1 MLTCLADFFFIKGP
15 DLEKALDES
24 DKLFQGAGARP
35 TARKVLVVIMDKKS
49 GVAESRVNST
59 ANRLY
64 EHYIDVIPVAVGEE
78 ADLKQLKLTTKDQ
91 SNLIEAPKVFV
102 PDKLGEAIMRKV
114 LKGIF
119 PLLVSKIRVLHTSMR
134 DPDFPCFRFSMCPK
148 KKTTQNDG
156 SLVYCFRDGLDYC
169 LYFDT

>member
-1 MLTCLADFFFIKGP
+1 MLTYLAYFFFHKGP

-24 DKLFQGAGARP
+24 VKLFREAGARP
-35 TARKVLVVIMDKKS
+35 TARKVLVVIMDKES

-64 EHYIDVIPVAVGEE
+64 EHYIDVIPVAIGEE
-78 ADLKQLKLTTKDQ
+78 ADLKQLILTTKDQ

-102 PDKLGEAIMRKV
+102 PDKLGEVIMRKV

-119 PLLVSKIRVLHTSMR
+119 SLLACKIESCIRQFK
-134 DPDFPCFRFSMCPK
+134 DPDFPCDK
-148 KKTTQNDG
+148 KRRIMVHAAILFT
-156 SLVYCFRDGLDYC
+156 DGLDYC

>member
-1 MLTCLADFFFIKGP
+1 MLTYLADFFFHKGP

-24 DKLFQGAGARP
+24 VKLFQEAGARP

-64 EHYIDVIPVAVGEE
+64 EQYIDVIPVAIGEE
-78 ADLKQLKLTTKDQ
+78 ADLKQLILTTKDQ

-102 PDKLGEAIMRKV
+102 PDKLGEVIMRKV
-114 LKGIF
+114 LKGIS
-119 PLLVSKIRVLHTSMR
+119 LCLQVKSSLAYVSL
-134 DPDFPCFRFSMCPK
+134 
-148 KKTTQNDG
+148 KTQIFHVTRN
-156 SLVYCFRDGLDYC
+156 VE
-169 LYFDT
+169 

>member
-1 MLTCLADFFFIKGP
+1 MNCLLTHLADFFHKGP

-24 DKLFQGAGARP
+24 DKLFQEAGARP

-49 GVAESRVNST
+49 GVAESRVNGT

-64 EHYIDVIPVAVGEE
+64 EHYIDVIPVAIGEE
-78 ADLKQLKLTTKDQ
+78 ADLKQLVLTTKDQ
-91 SNLIEAPKVFV
+91 SNLIEAPKVFA

-119 PLLVSKIRVLHTSMR
+119 PLLVSKIRVLHTSVK
-134 DPDFPCFRFSMCPK
+134 DPDFPSVK
-148 KKTTQNDG
+148 KKTT
-156 SLVYCFRDGLDYC
+156 
-169 LYFDT
+169 

>member
-1 MLTCLADFFFIKGP
+1 M
-15 DLEKALDES
+15 
-24 DKLFQGAGARP
+24 
-35 TARKVLVVIMDKKS
+35 IMDKKS

-64 EHYIDVIPVAVGEE
+64 EHYIDVIPVAIGEE
-78 ADLKQLKLTTKDQ
+78 ADSKQLMLTTKDQ

-119 PLLVSKIRVLHTSMR
+119 LLSVSITLVFH
-134 DPDFPCFRFSMCPK
+134 PRFSI
-148 KKTTQNDG
+148 
-156 SLVYCFRDGLDYC
+156 Y
-169 LYFDT
+169 

>member
-102 PDKLGEAIMRKV
+102 PDQLGEAIMRKV

-119 PLLVSKIRVLHTSMR
+119 PLLVSKIRVLHTSVR
-134 DPDFPCFRFSMCPK
+134 DACFRFSMCPK